1 MSCGEVLRYWRN
13 VRGMSQ
19 LALASAAGIST
30 RHLSFVESGRSQPS
44 RQMLLLLGQT
54 LDLPL
59 RERNTLLRAGGFTGA
74 FSEKPLDAPELEP
87 ARKAVAKLLDRLGP
101 YPAAA
106 LDRHWNV
113 VLANP
118 AVPKLLMWLGLE
130 LDPSMNVMRL
140 LFTERVRATM
150 MNWEEVAA
158 SIVQRLHRE
167 ALDDEGSKKL
177 LGEILASNVP
187 GEWRRAELAGAP
199 SPIVTMTF
207 RREERTI
214 RLMTAITTLG
224 TPLDVTLEEL
234 RIEIY
239 LPADEDTDALLQ
251 SL

>member
-1 MSCGEVLRYWRN
+1 
-13 VRGMSQ
+13 MSQ

-59 RERNTLLRAGGFTGA
+59 RERNTLLRAGGFASA
-74 FSEKPLDAPELEP
+74 FAETPLDAPALEP
-87 ARKAVAKLLDRLGP
+87 ARKAVARLLDRLGP
-101 YPAAA
+101 YPAVA

-113 VLANP
+113 VLAN
-118 AVPKLLMWLGLE
+118 ASVPKLLGFLGIE
-130 LDPSMNVMRL
+130 LDASMNVMRL
-140 LFTERVRATM
+140 LFTDRVRAM
-150 MNWEEVAA
+150 LVNWEEVAA
-158 SIVQRLHRE
+158 AIVQRLHRE
-167 ALDDEGSKKL
+167 ALEDEGSRAL
-177 LGEILASNVP
+177 LEDILRVP
-187 GEWRRAELAGAP
+187 GVPSSFQNPDLAGAT
-199 SPIVTMTF
+199 SAIVTMTF
-207 RREERTI
+207 RHLGKTI

-239 LPADEDTDALLQ
+239 LPGDEETDALLS

>member
-1 MSCGEVLRYWRN
+1 
-13 VRGMSQ
+13 MSQ
-19 LALASAAGIST
+19 LALAHAAGIST

-59 RERNTLLRAGGFTGA
+59 RERNTLLRAGGFASA

-87 ARKAVAKLLDRLGP
+87 ARKAVARLIERLGP

-113 VLANP
+113 VLANA

-130 LDPSMNVMRL
+130 LDPSMNVMKL
-140 LFTERVRATM
+140 LFTERVRKILA
-150 MNWEEVAA
+150 NWEEVAA

-167 ALDDEGSKKL
+167 ALEDEGSKKL
-177 LGEILASNVP
+177 LEEILAMSNVP
-187 GEWRRAELAGAP
+187 GDWRHADFTGGTP

-207 RREERTI
+207 RHEQQTI

-239 LPADEDTDALLQ
+239 LPADEETDALLTA
-251 SL
+251 L